1 MGPSSRLK
9 VTAALRNTHRI
20 QKNKNSAAF
29 HDQPHK
35 EKLNFPTSS
44 LRLVSDTWIQQQQH
58 THTHTHT
65 QKGRELRKIS
75 SEDEEDETQNTIM
88 SKKNKKLPP
97 CVKARVDNGEGRLY
111 LPGVL
116 MEGGKKGAVW
126 FHRRHAFMSSK
137 DKKKKKRE
145 KKSRLTMTCPC
156 ILAVSI
162 RLFSFMFALL
172 RSDTKRVNL
181 QTSSVEPASAC
192 QRCVP
197 ATSQPRPPSPPPPPL
212 LLSSSSPP
220 LLLGS
225 EPVHKWVGL
234 QPKRKNNVGLSSDR
248 DVFRSLLF
256 PRMRSS
262 KSHGRRDN

>member
-58 THTHTHT
+58 THTHTKRAWT
-65 QKGRELRKIS
+65 QKNQLRGWRRRNA
-75 SEDEEDETQNTIM
+75 EYDHVQ
-88 SKKNKKLPP
+88 KNKKLPP

-137 DKKKKKRE
+137 DKKKKRE
-145 KKSRLTMTCPC
+145 RKEKPPHHDVSLHLSRL
-156 ILAVSI
+156 
-162 RLFSFMFALL
+162 
-172 RSDTKRVNL
+172 D
-181 QTSSVEPASAC
+181 QT
-192 QRCVP
+192 
-197 ATSQPRPPSPPPPPL
+197 L
-212 LLSSSSPP
+212 LLHVCVAAIRHETRQPADFFCGTSFCLSALRPRHFPAQTPLSSSSSSSSPP
-220 LLLGS
+220 LLLL
-225 EPVHKWVGL
+225 P
-234 QPKRKNNVGLSSDR
+234 SSA
-248 DVFRSLLF
+248 FR
-256 PRMRSS
+256 
-262 KSHGRRDN
+262 